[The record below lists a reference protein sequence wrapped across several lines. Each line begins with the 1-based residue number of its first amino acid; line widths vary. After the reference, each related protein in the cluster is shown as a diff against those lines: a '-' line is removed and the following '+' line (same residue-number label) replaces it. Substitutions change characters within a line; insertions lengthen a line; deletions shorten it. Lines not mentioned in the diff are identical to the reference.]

1 MTGSYNL
8 QYYEDKDRFE
18 LHFGKPSVR
27 HDVPKGVSADNA
39 SNSIAMYDV
48 IIHKVM
54 TPSKSVDNLA
64 SLNASSNNSFSK
76 LR

>member
-1 MTGSYNL
+1 MTGSYNI

-27 HDVPKGVSADNA
+27 YDVPKGASTDNA
-39 SNSIAMYDV
+39 CNSIAMYDV

-54 TPSKSVDNLA
+54 TPSKSVDNLS
-64 SLNASSNNSFSK
+64 SLNAASTNSFSK